1 MASEDGLASALLGTN
16 RPKSRNLFATS
27 TSTVLAVLLV
37 LLAVFT
43 KYTEKHQTDDDVQR
57 FYTWYLHVGT
67 LAIAATRVALPWH
80 AGPDQCLL
88 ALSTRSAQT

>member
-1 MASEDGLASALLGTN
+1 MASENGLASSLLGGN

-27 TSTVLAVLLV
+27 TSAILAVLLV

-57 FYTWYLHVGT
+57 FYTWYLHVRFSPHVFMLR
-67 LAIAATRVALPWH
+67 LAT
-80 AGPDQCLL
+80 
-88 ALSTRSAQT
+88 S